1 MNFVEECKLYETM
14 WEIPT
19 LPFSVQELKDA
30 LDKTNSLELGY
41 NFEDKDLKT
50 INYEPY
56 SATRWVVD
64 KNTDNTYSLT
74 GWITDEKGGEVE
86 GNSWSFSKIED
97 VYKAI
102 SARMP
107 LEDLIDLKEVA
118 VETEENL
125 TEDATNDTAAAY
137 ALLTKMGE
145 VEIEFPEFEREW
157 FKDRADA
164 RGQHRQDYGTDVYP
178 AFTYNVDATD
188 VFDNLRDTIIPKYK
202 DKVEKS
208 DLLAQYLKLDQAS
221 EDGSTETANAL
232 DFFLAQHLEDFI
244 EIFNKALIERYEE
257 EAQKWA
263 LENLEPEDPADYWL
277 D

>member
-19 LPFSVQELKDA
+19 LPFSVQELEDA
-30 LDKTNSLELGY
+30 LNKTNSLELGY

-56 SATRWVVD
+56 SATRWVVE
-64 KNTDNTYSLT
+64 KNTDNGYSLT
-74 GWITDEKGGEVE
+74 GWIIDEKGGEVE
-86 GNSWSFSKIED
+86 GNSWSFSNIED

-107 LEDLIDLKEVA
+107 LEDLIDLKKVA
-118 VETEENL
+118 VETKENL

-137 ALLTKMGE
+137 ALLTKIGE
-145 VEIEFPEFEREW
+145 VEIEFPEFEHEW
-157 FKDRADA
+157 FKDRTDA
-164 RGQHRQDYGTDVYP
+164 RGEYRQDYGTDVYP
-178 AFTYNVDATD
+178 AFTFKVDATT
-188 VFDNLRDTIIPKYK
+188 VFEDLREAIIPEYK
-202 DKVEKS
+202 DKVNKS
-208 DLLAQYLKLDQAS
+208 DLLTQYLKLDQAS

-232 DFFLAQHLEDFI
+232 DFFLAQHLEDFV
-244 EIFNKALIERYEE
+244 EIFNKALVERYEE
-257 EAQKWA
+257 AAHEWA
-263 LENLEPEDPADYWL
+263 LEHLEPEDPADYWL

>member
-145 VEIEFPEFEREW
+145 VEIEFPEFECEW

-178 AFTYNVDATD
+178 AFTYNVDAAD

-257 EAQKWA
+257 EAQEWA